1 MKKLLVAT
9 DNFLPRW
16 DGISRFLSEIL
27 PPLSKE
33 YDITVIAPAFNGNIP
48 SMSGIKIIRIPLM
61 KMILGDYQPSK
72 LKFSLISEQIKKAD
86 IVFSQT
92 IGPIG
97 TLAVL
102 EASRKKKPVVAYIH
116 SIEWELFTFS
126 LKLKPFI
133 RPFLHTTTKILA
145 RLVYNRCSLLLVPSR
160 EIGDFIT
167 HNGIKTQKKV
177 LNMGMDVNKF
187 LPPVDK
193 AKIKAEL
200 GLKPAPVIGFVG
212 RLGREKDLQTL
223 YRAFIRV
230 QKHFP
235 EAQLLIVGE
244 GIKELK
250 NIFADK
256 KNVHAVGF
264 QGDTVPYY
272 QAMDIYVLSS
282 LTETSSLSTIEAMAC
297 GVPVVCTPVG
307 YVKTY
312 VRNNYNGYLFP
323 RRNSFVLAQ
332 RLKFLLKN
340 EQKRLAMGK
349 NARKTAV
356 TDFSWDKMVKELKQV
371 LEFF

>member
-1 MKKLLVAT
+1 MKDLQQHH
-9 DNFLPRW
+9 
-16 DGISRFLSEIL
+16 I
-27 PPLSKE
+27 
-33 YDITVIAPAFNGNIP
+33 
-48 SMSGIKIIRIPLM
+48 
-61 KMILGDYQPSK
+61 
-72 LKFSLISEQIKKAD
+72 
-86 IVFSQT
+86 
-92 IGPIG
+92 
-97 TLAVL
+97 
-102 EASRKKKPVVAYIH
+102 
-116 SIEWELFTFS
+116 
-126 LKLKPFI
+126 
-133 RPFLHTTTKILA
+133 
-145 RLVYNRCSLLLVPSR
+145 
-160 EIGDFIT
+160 
-167 HNGIKTQKKV
+167 
-177 LNMGMDVNKF
+177 VNKF

-250 NIFADK
+250 DIFADK